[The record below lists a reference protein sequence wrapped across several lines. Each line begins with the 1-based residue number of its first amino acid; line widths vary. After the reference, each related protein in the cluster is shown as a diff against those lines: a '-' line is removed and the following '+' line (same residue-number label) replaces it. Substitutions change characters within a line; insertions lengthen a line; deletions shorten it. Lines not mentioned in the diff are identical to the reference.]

1 MDPGVKELLERLS
14 GTMEDMRRE
23 LCNNTAAVRT
33 QASRMEEFAAWRPE
47 MEARVGKLCEAVA
60 SLERGRL
67 GEDTVTNPQ
76 PLPHYNAT
84 GDLVVAGGSGL
95 ADPHGSTDHGDPA
108 ATRGWAPVGFVTP
121 GALPANGQFPLPSP
135 GVLSSP
141 FAQASQM
148 LAGLGQAHPA
158 IGFPQFDGENPN
170 LWKTCVSSIS
180 RCLPSIQ
187 VSGFPWRP

>member
-1 MDPGVKELLERLS
+1 MCDQIGQMDPGVKELLERLS

-33 QASRMEEFAAWRPE
+33 QASRMEEFAAWCPE
-47 MEARVGKLCEAVA
+47 MEARVGKLCEAVT

-121 GALPANGQFPLPSP
+121 GALPANELDRKRRCAKPKILREVDVIPITNN
-135 GVLSSP
+135 
-141 FAQASQM
+141 
-148 LAGLGQAHPA
+148 PA
-158 IGFPQFDGENPN
+158 AAYIPN
-170 LWKTCVSSIS
+170 KVICNRHWICILYIPPYC
-180 RCLPSIQ
+180 P
-187 VSGFPWRP
+187 